1 MEVKSVTESYFSLYN
16 DTLISMGKVNVAVF
30 VSGSGSNFENIVE
43 YFKDSDIVNVALMVS
58 SRSDCLAMER
68 AKRLGIPATVVGKAD
83 LSRREIV
90 EPMLVKYGIR
100 MIVLAGFLP
109 MVPDYLIDM
118 FPRRIINIHPALL
131 PKHGGKGMWGHH
143 VHEAVKAAGDT
154 ETGIT
159 IHYVTPVCDGG
170 EIISQ
175 YAVKLSPDD
184 TVDDIAA
191 KGHVL
196 EMRHYPHVVEQVA
209 RQVAREDQAAIL
221 SRKQILLINDMAGYG
236 KVATAA
242 MLPIL
247 SYMGLPV
254 YNLPTALVS
263 NTLDYGT
270 FNILDTT
277 DYITGVFPVWKKLG
291 FSFDAISTGFIASE
305 RQARIVSEYCK
316 EQAANGT
323 VIFVDPI
330 MGDEG
335 KLYNGVTPSTIR
347 SMLEMISVAHLIFP
361 NYTEACYL
369 AGMEYKLDGVS
380 QEEGRAIIDKL
391 RQVGAKSVVVTSML
405 VDGKHCVMGYNH
417 VKDEYFSLDYTEI
430 PVHFPG
436 TGDIFSAVLIG
447 HLLKEEPLE
456 ASTRKAMDAV
466 AMLIELNKHNVDKN
480 RGIPLENFLNV
491 L

>member
-1 MEVKSVTESYFSLYN
+1 MKIDMRKVK
-16 DTLISMGKVNVAVF
+16 VAVF
-30 VSGSGSNFENIVE
+30 VSGSGSNFENLVH
-43 YFKDSDIVNVALMVS
+43 YFQDSPLVDITLMVS
-58 SRSDCLAMER
+58 SKADAYAMTR
-68 AKRLGIPATVVGKAD
+68 ARRLGVPAVVRNRKELND
-83 LSRREIV
+83 PSVMVPLLRRQ
-90 EPMLVKYGIR
+90 GIG

-109 MVPDYLIDM
+109 MVPEYLINLY
-118 FPRRIINIHPALL
+118 PRRIVNIHPSLL
-131 PKHGGKGMWGHH
+131 PKFGGKGMWGHH
-143 VHEAVKAAGDT
+143 VHEAVKAAGET

-170 EIISQ
+170 EIIAQ
-175 YAVKLSPDD
+175 YAVALSPDD
-184 TVDDIAA
+184 TVDDIAD

-196 EMRHYPHVVEQVA
+196 EMEHFPKVVEQVA
-209 RQVAREDQAAIL
+209 CQLAETLEDEGAVK
-221 SRKQILLINDMAGYG
+221 KQILLINDMAGYG

-263 NTLDYGT
+263 NTLDYGK

-277 DYITGVFPVWKKLG
+277 DYITGVFPVWKELG
-291 FSFDAISTGFIASE
+291 FRFDAIATGFIASE
-305 RQARIVSEYCK
+305 RQARIVSEYCL

-335 KLYNGVTPSTIR
+335 KLYNGVTPDTIR
-347 SMLEMISVAHLIFP
+347 SMQEMLTVAHLCYP

-369 AGMEYKLDGVS
+369 TNTEYRTEGVS
-380 QEEGRAIIDKL
+380 EKEAFLLVDGL
-391 RQVGAKSVVVTSML
+391 RKQGAKSVLITSIM
-405 VDGKHCVMGYNH
+405 VDGRHCVVGYNH
-417 VKDEYFSLDYTEI
+417 HADEYLTLEYTEI

-447 HLLKEEPLE
+447 HLLKGESLVS
-456 ASTRKAMDAV
+456 STRKAMDAV
-466 AMLIELNKHNVDKN
+466 ALLIELNKDNVDKN
-480 RGIPLENFLNV
+480 RGIPLENFLY
-491 L
+491 LL